1 MKGKSLLSLIVG
13 LTVTTSSSASVLA
26 QPRQTLQSLS
36 NGEYFY
42 GESSKPNRLGE
53 RYIVF
58 RKTGRTIIGYDYY
71 EKSDAWE
78 CFRGTVSRNSI
89 TNITAA
95 SSQESDE
102 INQLQFYPTRPK
114 ELSQFSPIRS
124 NRLPSKARENLQYCN
139 QVFKNRW

>member
-1 MKGKSLLSLIVG
+1 MKGKSLLSLIIG
-13 LTVTTSSSASVLA
+13 LTVTTFSSASVLA

-42 GESSKPNRLGE
+42 GESSTPNRSGE

-58 RKTGRTIIGYDYY
+58 RKTGRTIIGYDYRDTTD
-71 EKSDAWE
+71 EWE
-78 CFRGTVSRNSI
+78 CFRGRISRNSI

-102 INQLQFYPTRPK
+102 ISQLQFYQTRPK
-114 ELSQFSPIRS
+114 DLSQLSPIRS

-139 QVFKNRW
+139 QVFKNRR